1 VTSWKKDD
9 LPPAIKTALEG
20 LGRTTALY
28 PYAGWAE
35 GEQLDSRLGR
45 AANWLKANELD
56 GEALYVLVGALR
68 YLTTAD
74 WDKLWRDVA
83 QRLKAQLSMIG
94 ASVVSARF
102 VQAPGEGHVESLFT
116 HGEWQYRHSCL
127 CPVDADR
134 LLQMALSEEAASWT
148 DLREMDSTPVW
159 VHVWDQSLSG
169 KTMATQLKRLHMCQA
184 ILPTASERRL
194 IGACPVVTKEALD
207 RVRESCPAADIV
219 YALQIDTAENLRCV
233 LDEWR
238 NRVRDLCEAFY
249 ERYIAPYQTELD
261 RDLRGVEAFGYK
273 NSYALVLPPWQLPKQ
288 RATSAVVLQ

>member
-102 VQAPGEGHVESLFT
+102 VQAPGEGP
-116 HGEWQYRHSCL
+116 R
-127 CPVDADR
+127 
-134 LLQMALSEEAASWT
+134 
-148 DLREMDSTPVW
+148 REP
-159 VHVWDQSLSG
+159 
-169 KTMATQLKRLHMCQA
+169 LHPRRVA
-184 ILPTASERRL
+184 I
-194 IGACPVVTKEALD
+194 
-207 RVRESCPAADIV
+207 PA
-219 YALQIDTAENLRCV
+219 
-233 LDEWR
+233 
-238 NRVRDLCEAFY
+238 
-249 ERYIAPYQTELD
+249 
-261 RDLRGVEAFGYK
+261 
-273 NSYALVLPPWQLPKQ
+273 QLPL
-288 RATSAVVLQ
+288 SS